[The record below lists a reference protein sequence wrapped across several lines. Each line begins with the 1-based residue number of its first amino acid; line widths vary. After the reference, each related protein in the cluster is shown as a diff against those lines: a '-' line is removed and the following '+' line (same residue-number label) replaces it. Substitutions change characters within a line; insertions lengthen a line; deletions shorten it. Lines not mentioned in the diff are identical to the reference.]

1 MYTRCVEMSRFDQ
14 NTFLR
19 IKLCLIWAAGLS
31 LGFLANRFYG
41 DTLNAC
47 VALAPARAASVWG
60 ALSVNVLPLLIS
72 ACAVFF
78 IPAAV
83 FPLCFGK
90 GLCIGL
96 GLGAVA
102 AVYSSAG
109 WMMSGLLMFSAV
121 SFAPVLFWYWMRR
134 LELGVRRIR
143 QDTLWCLMA
152 GLLVAGADVW
162 FISPFLQEV
171 MNF

>member
-1 MYTRCVEMSRFDQ
+1 MYTRCIEMSRIDE

-19 IKLCLIWAAGLS
+19 IRLCLTWAAGLS
-31 LGFLANRFYG
+31 LGFFADRFYG
-41 DTLNAC
+41 DALNAC
-47 VALAPARAASVWG
+47 VALAPARAASLWG

-72 ACAVFF
+72 ACAVCFT
-78 IPAAV
+78 PAAV

-90 GLCIGL
+90 GLCMGL

-102 AVYSSAG
+102 AVYSGAG

-121 SFAPVLFWYWMRR
+121 SVAPVLFWYWMRR
-134 LELGVRRIR
+134 LELGVRQIR
-143 QDTLWCLMA
+143 QDTLWCLIA
-152 GLLVAGADVW
+152 GLAAAGLDAWVV
-162 FISPFLQEV
+162 SPFLREV